1 MATRSAASWFRDP
14 EARWPAAS
22 WEVDWVREVKR
33 NEKKKPALRLSTL
46 RARRQR
52 AATLFERGAN
62 QAEIARKLGVSRVS
76 ALRWFRAWRSG
87 GRDALRGSNKLGK
100 RRTVSVEQGER
111 LAAMFRAGPRAYG
124 IRSSA
129 VWTAD
134 LVRRVVQKET
144 GYLYHPHYTWRFLK
158 SIGLTMQGLRTMT
171 YVPCPEQPEPLAT
184 PLSLPQAPTGTQP
197 RVPVGPMNLP
207 PGPYGA
213 CL

>member
-1 MATRSAASWFRDP
+1 MAPRSAAWLRDP

-33 NEKKKPALRLSTL
+33 SKKKKPIQRLQTL

-62 QAEIARKLGVSRVS
+62 QGEVARRLGVSRVS

-100 RRTVSVEQGER
+100 GPTLSVAQGER
-111 LAAMFRAGPRAYG
+111 LAAIFRAGPRARG
-124 IRSSA
+124 IRKAKVWSA
-129 VWTAD
+129 S
-134 LVRRVVQKET
+134 LVRRVVQQET
-144 GYLYHPHYTWRFLK
+144 GFLYHPHYTWRFLK
-158 SIGLTMQGLRTMT
+158 TIGLTMQSLRTMT
-171 YVPCPEQPEPLAT
+171 YVPMPQPPKQPKTSLGPIGTT
-184 PLSLPQAPTGTQP
+184 PLDPP
-197 RVPVGPMNLP
+197 GPMHLP